1 MALAIFSEERRK
13 WWTLAAVSFGLFMIM
28 LDNTVVNVALPS
40 IQADIGAELS
50 ELQWIVTGY
59 ALSFAALMLIGG
71 KLADAYGRRLI
82 FVVGIVVFTLASLW
96 CGLADSGNMLIIA
109 RIVQGVGAALMNPAT
124 LSIIAATFPPKERG
138 MAIGIWA
145 GVSALAL
152 AIGPLAGGL
161 LTEHL
166 SWHWIFFVNVPIGV
180 VAIAA
185 SYLLITESKDS
196 THESLD
202 LPGLGTSALGL
213 FALTYGLIE
222 ANTYGW
228 SSARI
233 VGSFVVAV
241 VSLTAFLVIERRRRS
256 PMLDLSLFRSGTY
269 AGANIAM
276 LLVALS
282 MFGVFFFVSLYMQNI
297 LGYSAVQAGAAFL
310 PMTLMVILVAP
321 IAGKSSDK
329 YGSRW
334 LMTIGMVLL
343 GVQLLY
349 LSQLDAGASFW
360 NLLPGFL
367 VGGLGMALTM
377 TPTAAAA
384 TRAVPVE
391 KSGVGSAVL
400 NAMRQVGGSVG
411 IALMGAIVA
420 AQASG
425 RPGVE
430 GFMAGYE
437 RALFVAALIAFA
449 GSIVAFVL
457 VRQEVAE
464 EPVSAVELA
473 A

>member
-1 MALAIFSEERRK
+1 MALAIFSEERRR

-40 IQADIGAELS
+40 IQKDLGADLS

-71 KLADAYGRRLI
+71 KLADAYGRRLL
-82 FVVGIVVFTLASLW
+82 FVVGIVVFTGASLW
-96 CGLADSGNMLIIA
+96 CGLADSGNMLIAA
-109 RIVQGVGAALMNPAT
+109 RVVQGLGAALMNPAT
-124 LSIIAATFPPKERG
+124 LSIIAATFAPKERG

-152 AIGPLAGGL
+152 AIGPLVGGL
-161 LTEHL
+161 LTQHL
-166 SWHWIFFVNVPIGV
+166 SWHWIFFVNVPVGV
-180 VAIAA
+180 IAIAA
-185 SYLLITESKDS
+185 SLLLIRESKDD

-202 LPGLGTSALGL
+202 LPGLATSAFGL

-228 SSARI
+228 TSGRI
-233 VGSFVVAV
+233 IGSFVVAV
-241 VSLTAFLVIERRRRS
+241 ASLTAFIVIERRRRA

-276 LLVALS
+276 LLVALA
-282 MFGVFFFVSLYMQNI
+282 MFGVFFFVSIYMQNV

-310 PMTLMVILVAP
+310 PMTILIILVAP
-321 IAGKSSDK
+321 VAGKLSDK

-334 LMTIGMVLL
+334 LMSTGMVLL
-343 GVQLLY
+343 AAQLLY
-349 LSQLDAGASFW
+349 LSQVGAEASFW

-367 VGGLGMALTM
+367 VGGLGMAITM
-377 TPTAAAA
+377 TPTVAAA

-420 AQASG
+420 REAGG
-425 RPGVE
+425 RVGVDA
-430 GFMAGYE
+430 FMAGYE
-437 RALFVAALIAFA
+437 RSLVVAAAIAFA
-449 GSIVAFVL
+449 GSIVAFAL
-457 VRQEVAE
+457 VRQEAE
-464 EPVSAVELA
+464 PEATSLELA